1 MSQDT
6 DFVATGPSS
15 VGFRTGPGQPLNIE
29 TGGLFEGKNVG
40 VEGKADLGAGV
51 SGNSVSDDGV
61 VGTTS
66 TVGKSGVFGFNTQ
79 SNGAAFGV
87 SGSSGSP
94 DGAGVNGFSDPG
106 VGVRG
111 TSKANDGVVG
121 SSSVAG
127 KSGVFGFNTQSN
139 GAAFG
144 VSGSSGSPDGAGVN
158 GFSGKGYGGNFSGG
172 RASMRLIPANT
183 SGRPTTGNHQRG
195 EFFVDSNG
203 ELFYCRDSGTP
214 GHWFRVHL
222 TPA

>member
-87 SGSSGSP
+87 SGGHEQGERWSRW
-94 DGAGVNGFSDPG
+94 VLERRWQE
-106 VGVRG
+106 RG
-111 TSKANDGVVG
+111 LRLQHSIER
-121 SSSVAG
+121 
-127 KSGVFGFNTQSN
+127 
-139 GAAFG
+139 
-144 VSGSSGSPDGAGVN
+144 
-158 GFSGKGYGGNFSGG
+158 G
-172 RASMRLIPANT
+172 RVWRQWKQWIA
-183 SGRPTTGNHQRG
+183 
-195 EFFVDSNG
+195 
-203 ELFYCRDSGTP
+203 
-214 GHWFRVHL
+214 
-222 TPA
+222 

>member
-29 TGGLFEGKNVG
+29 TSGLFEGKNVG

-94 DGAGVNGFSDPG
+94 DGAGVNGFS
-106 VGVRG
+106 
-111 TSKANDGVVG
+111 
-121 SSSVAG
+121 
-127 KSGVFGFNTQSN
+127 
-139 GAAFG
+139 
-144 VSGSSGSPDGAGVN
+144 
-158 GFSGKGYGGNFSGG
+158 GKGYGGNFSGG

-195 EFFVDSNG
+195 EV
-203 ELFYCRDSGTP
+203 LR
-214 GHWFRVHL
+214 
-222 TPA
+222 